1 VELSTDK
8 MRAEV
13 VDKVG
18 WMTFNN
24 PERRN
29 AISEEMRSATMQI
42 LTAFRDDPAVRVVVM
57 TGAGE
62 KAFVSGMDLS
72 QFEQRRQTGAAKETS
87 VQAGAM
93 LNQAFESLE
102 KPVIAMIRGYCLGGG
117 LGIALRADLRIA
129 ADNAKF
135 GIPTARLGNVYRGE
149 MLQQVINLV
158 GPSRAAEMVFTAD
171 HFGAHDA
178 LRMGLVNRVVAGE
191 ALEESVRSLAN
202 RIAENAPLTIR
213 ASKAIIRELMKPR
226 SERNVAYMSELER
239 LCFDS
244 ADFAE
249 GRLAF
254 KEKRAPTFVGR

>member
-1 VELSTDK
+1 MQLSTDK

-13 VDKVG
+13 ADGIG
-18 WMTFNN
+18 WMIFNN

-29 AISEEMRSATMQI
+29 AISVDMRTAMIEI
-42 LTAFRDDPAVRVVVM
+42 LAAFQQDPAVRVVVM
-57 TGAGE
+57 TGAGD

-72 QFEQRRQTGAAKETS
+72 QFEQRHQSRGPAEAS
-87 VQAGAM
+87 VQMGSALDGAF
-93 LNQAFESLE
+93 ASLE

-135 GIPTARLGNVYRGE
+135 GIPTARLGNVYRAE
-149 MLQQVINLV
+149 MLAQVINLI
-158 GPSRAAEMVFTAD
+158 GPSNTAEMVFTAD
-171 HFGAHDA
+171 HFGAEDA
-178 LRMGLVNRVVAGE
+178 LRMGLVNRVLAGD
-191 ALEESVRSLAN
+191 ALEDAARGIAR

-213 ASKAIIRELMKPR
+213 ASKAIIRELMKPPG
-226 SERNVAYMSELER
+226 ERNLSHTRELER
-239 LCFDS
+239 MCFDS

-254 KEKRAPTFVGR
+254 KEKRKPVFVGR